1 VVTNRRAFI
10 GSAAGGLLTV
20 PIVTFAQ
27 PTTKLPRIGIL
38 GSSYGTA
45 WDAFRRGLRELG
57 YVEGRNI
64 ALDWRWAEGRADRF
78 PELAAGLV
86 ESKVDLIVTSSTQA
100 ALAAKQA
107 TGSIPI
113 VMAISSYPEK
123 MGLADSL
130 ARPGGNITGFSN
142 IAPELIG
149 KRLELLK
156 AIAPKVSRVAVVWN
170 PGNRL
175 EPYGFREMLAGASVI
190 GVEIQSIEVRTP
202 DDYPA
207 AFATVTASRADAL
220 HAFGNTVNFKYPQLI
235 AEFALRNLLPS
246 SYEEKL
252 FVEARGLLAY
262 GPSFNDLYQ
271 RAAGYVDKILK
282 GAQPGEL
289 PIQQPTKFEFVINS
303 RTAKA
308 LSLTIPEPLLL
319 LADEVIH

>member
-1 VVTNRRAFI
+1 MTGRRAFI
-10 GSAAGGLLTV
+10 GSVAGGLLASSL
-20 PIVTFAQ
+20 VTFAQ
-27 PTTKLPRIGIL
+27 QHTKLPRIGIL
-38 GSSYGTA
+38 GNTYGTP
-45 WDAFRRGLRELG
+45 WDAFRRVLRELG
-57 YVEGRNI
+57 YLEGRNI
-64 ALDWRWAEGRADRF
+64 TMEWRWAEGKADRF
-78 PELAAGLV
+78 PELAAELV
-86 ESKVDLIVTSSTQA
+86 ELKVDLIVTSSTQA

-107 TGSIPI
+107 TSSIPI

-123 MGLADSL
+123 MGLAQSL
-130 ARPGGNITGFSN
+130 AHPGGNITGFSN
-142 IAPELIG
+142 IAPDLLG

-156 AIAPKVSRVAVVWN
+156 KIAPKVSRIAVLWN
-170 PGNRL
+170 PASQI
-175 EPYGFREMLAGASVI
+175 EPYGFRDMLAGAAVV

-207 AFATVTASRADAL
+207 AFATVTGSRADAL
-220 HAFGNTVNFKYPQLI
+220 HAFGNPVNFKHPQLI
-235 AEFALRNLLPS
+235 ADFALRNLLPS

-262 GPSFNDLYQ
+262 GPSFIDLYQ

-282 GAQPGEL
+282 GAQPGDL

-308 LSLTIPEPLLL
+308 LNLTIPESLML